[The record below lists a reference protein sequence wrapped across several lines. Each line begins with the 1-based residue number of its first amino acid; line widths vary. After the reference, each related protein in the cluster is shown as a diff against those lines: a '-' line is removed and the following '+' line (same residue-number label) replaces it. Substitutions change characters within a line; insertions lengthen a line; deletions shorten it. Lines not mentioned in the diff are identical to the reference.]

1 MQKKQIIK
9 NRKIAFTYLSLFI
22 GAFIFAFSTY
32 TFLIPARLI
41 PGGITGIA
49 SVIQT
54 VFKFPSQYTIVL
66 INIPILIA
74 AFFILDKRFALKT
87 VIGIVCVTG
96 FMELFSRVDL
106 YTFNS
111 SAEPFVP
118 AIISGLLS
126 GSGIGLMLNANASS
140 GGTEVIGLLI
150 QKKNQS
156 IKLSGLLLIMNIITM
171 AFGTIIFLFVG
182 RMDINQLLVLLV
194 CSVIQSILSSKSVDF
209 ILNGI
214 NSAVKFEIVTKK
226 EKEISEAIK
235 NSSEYGVT
243 IIESKG
249 AYLDQKSSMLIVV
262 VHKTKMPQFK
272 RLIKETDPS
281 AFVFTTDTR
290 EILGSNFRTVR

>member
-1 MQKKQIIK
+1 MLKKETSARI
-9 NRKIAFTYLSLFI
+9 KIALSYLSLLI
-22 GAFIFAFSTY
+22 GSFIFAFSTY

-41 PGGITGIA
+41 PGGITGIS

-74 AFFILDKRFALKT
+74 AFFILNKRFALKS
-87 VIGIVCVTG
+87 VIGILFVTG
-96 FMELFSRVDL
+96 FMELFSQL
-106 YTFNS
+106 GMYTFKS
-111 SAEPFVP
+111 DAQPFVP

-140 GGTEVIGLLI
+140 GGTEVIGMLLK
-150 QKKNQS
+150 KKNQN
-156 IKLSGLLLIMNIITM
+156 IKLSELLLIMNVITM
-171 AFGTIIFLFVG
+171 IFGATIYLLVG
-182 RMDINQLLVLLV
+182 KMDINELLVLLV
-194 CSVIQSILSSKSVDF
+194 CSVIQSSLSSKSVDF

-226 EKEISEAIK
+226 HKEICDAIK
-235 NSSEYGVT
+235 STSEYGVT

-272 RLIKETDPS
+272 RLIKETDPD

-290 EILGSNFRTVR
+290 EILGSNFKTMR